1 MPETPRTRLVRGL
14 APLTGFAFLTAAL
27 DVFAGNQLQ
36 AQDPATVAA
45 ISFTL
50 AALFFLG
57 GDMLRRGPAATFRP
71 LRDHR
76 YDVLMI
82 NVTTAV
88 TWLSMLYA
96 LKFLE
101 PAIVNVVGLAL
112 GPLLT
117 VLVSPVLRPGT
128 KLLRTEVVISLFIGV
143 MIAMLVWGS
152 FTGHS
157 AVGER
162 STADTAIGIA
172 LTLLTGLGSVTNVI
186 YSKRLSDA
194 GLKPQSVLAVRFF
207 LMLALTWTLVAVND
221 HPAVGTAFLPSL
233 MIAVVGV
240 AAPLYLLQVGIK
252 HTEPITASILLT
264 LSPLFAF
271 FLQLP
276 DQRLTPSA
284 LTFAGVAGIVAL
296 VAISTV
302 VRTKHDAA
310 ARAAEEAE
318 PAEAPVRQQV
328 RPCTG

>member
-1 MPETPRTRLVRGL
+1 MTDSPRTRLAQGFVPL
-14 APLTGFAFLTAAL
+14 AGFAFLTAAL

-36 AQDPATVAA
+36 AHDPATVAA

-50 AALFFLG
+50 ATIFFLG
-57 GDMLRRGPAATFRP
+57 GDMIRRGPAAALRP
-71 LRDHR
+71 LRDNR
-76 YDVLMI
+76 YDVIMI

-101 PAIVNVVGLAL
+101 PAIVNAVGLAL

-128 KLLRTEVVISLFIGV
+128 KVLRTEIVISLLIGV
-143 MIAMLVWGS
+143 MIAMLAWGS
-152 FTGHS
+152 FTGRS
-157 AVGER
+157 GVGEV
-162 STADTAIGIA
+162 STMDTMIGIA

-186 YSKRLSDA
+186 YSKRLSEAD
-194 GLKPQSVLAVRFF
+194 LKPQSVLAVRFF
-207 LMLALTWTLVAVND
+207 LMLAVTWVLVAVND
-221 HPAVGTAFLPSL
+221 APGISAAFVPSL
-233 MIAVVGV
+233 VIAVVGV
-240 AAPLYLLQVGIK
+240 GVPLYLLQVGIK

-276 DQRLTPSA
+276 DQRLTPSVI
-284 LTFAGVAGIVAL
+284 TFIGVVGIVVF

-302 VRTKHDAA
+302 ARMRHD
-310 ARAAEEAE
+310 ARAAAAVTSEEA
-318 PAEAPVRQQV
+318 R
-328 RPCTG
+328 TTS

>member
-1 MPETPRTRLVRGL
+1 MDTGTTPRTRLAQGL
-14 APLTGFAFLTAAL
+14 VPLTGFAFLTAAL

-36 AQDPATVAA
+36 AHDPATVAA

-50 AALFFLG
+50 AAVFFLG
-57 GDMLRRGPAATFRP
+57 GDLIRRGPAAALRP
-71 LRDHR
+71 LRDNR
-76 YDVLMI
+76 YDVIMI

-128 KLLRTEVVISLFIGV
+128 KVLRTEVVISLFIGV

-152 FTGHS
+152 FTGRS

-186 YSKRLSDA
+186 YSKRLSEAD
-194 GLKPQSVLAVRFF
+194 LKPQSVLAVRFF
-207 LMLALTWTLVAVND
+207 LMLAVTWTLVALNE
-221 HPAVGTAFLPSL
+221 HPGVRTAFLPSL
-233 MIAVVGV
+233 LIAVVGV
-240 AAPLYLLQVGIK
+240 AVPLYLLQVGIK

-276 DQRLTPSA
+276 DQRLTPSMS
-284 LTFAGVAGIVAL
+284 TFAGVVGIVAL

-302 VRTKHDAA
+302 ARTKHDARVA
-310 ARAAEEAE
+310 ARTST
-318 PAEAPVRQQV
+318 VSSS
-328 RPCTG
+328 

>member
-1 MPETPRTRLVRGL
+1 MTDVPKTRLAQGL
-14 APLTGFAFLTAAL
+14 LPLAGFAFLTAAL

-36 AQDPATVAA
+36 AHSPATIAA

-50 AALFFLG
+50 ATVFFLG
-57 GDMLRRGPAATFRP
+57 GSVLKRGAAATFRP
-71 LRDHR
+71 VRDNR
-76 YDVLMI
+76 YDVIMI

-128 KLLRTEVVISLFIGV
+128 TVLRTEVVISLLIGV

-152 FTGHS
+152 FSGHS
-157 AVGER
+157 AIGER
-162 STADTAIGIA
+162 SATDIAIGIA
-172 LTLLTGLGSVTNVI
+172 LTLLTGLGSVANVI
-186 YSKRLSDA
+186 YSKRLSEA
-194 GLKPQSVLAVRFF
+194 NLTPQGVLALRFF
-207 LMLALTWTLVAVND
+207 LMLAVAWTLTALEDRPGVVA
-221 HPAVGTAFLPSL
+221 AFLPAL
-233 MIAVVGV
+233 VIAVVGV
-240 AAPLYLLQVGIK
+240 AMPLYLLQVGIK
-252 HTEPITASILLT
+252 HTEPITASIVLT

-271 FLQLP
+271 LLQLP

-284 LTFAGVAGIVAL
+284 LTLVGVVGIVVL

-302 VRTKHDAA
+302 ARQKHDARVA
-310 ARAAEEAE
+310 ATASEEAG
-318 PAEAPVRQQV
+318 AKS
-328 RPCTG
+328 